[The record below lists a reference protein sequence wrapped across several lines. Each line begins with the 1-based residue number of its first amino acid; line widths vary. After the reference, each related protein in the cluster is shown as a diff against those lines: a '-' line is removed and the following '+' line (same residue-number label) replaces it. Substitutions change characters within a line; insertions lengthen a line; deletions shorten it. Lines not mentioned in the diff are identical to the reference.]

1 MNSHHEI
8 ENLLRQMPLVRPSA
22 DLDARVMEVFAGG
35 AADSG
40 AAGTETR
47 RANTSETRG
56 AAGTE
61 TRRAN
66 TSETRGAAG
75 TQAPRADLWGRA
87 RARRAWLVGALG
99 GALAAA
105 AAVALVVGLPPNTTN
120 VTPGTAPAVAPVN
133 VATNSTPPAGPAAQV
148 EPVRLEQNWSEISDE
163 GIVLPDPQT
172 PLRAFR
178 HRTVDRVQFFDPRR
192 NIRMETTVP
201 HEEVIFVKASM
212 Q

>member
-8 ENLLRQMPLVRPSA
+8 ENLLRRMPLVKPSA

-40 AAGTETR
+40 AAGAETR
-47 RANTSETRG
+47 RADTPEARS
-56 AAGTE
+56 
-61 TRRAN
+61 
-66 TSETRGAAG
+66 
-75 TQAPRADLWGRA
+75 ADLWGRA
-87 RARRAWLVGALG
+87 RTKRAWLVGALG

-120 VTPGTAPAVAPVN
+120 VTPGTAPAVAPAN

-148 EPVRLEQNWSEISDE
+148 KPVRLEQNWSEVSDE

-178 HRTVDRVQFFDPRR
+178 HRTVNRVQFFDPQR